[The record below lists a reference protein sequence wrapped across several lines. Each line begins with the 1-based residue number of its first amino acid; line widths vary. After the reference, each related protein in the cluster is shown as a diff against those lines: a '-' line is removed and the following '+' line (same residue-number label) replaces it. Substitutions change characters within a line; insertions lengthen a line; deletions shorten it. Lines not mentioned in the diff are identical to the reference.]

1 MPNKKGGG
9 GGLPRPTETHL
20 TPCWSAKGT
29 SPGPVC
35 LRAMPPP
42 SPRGALPGAAFL
54 LLLLLLPLLCA
65 APDVSRGNKLKLM
78 LQKRE
83 APVATKPE
91 VSVKETA
98 AKEFLSSLRRQ
109 RRQLWDRSQPDVQQ
123 WYQQFLYLGF
133 DEAKFEDDISYWTNL
148 GRARNEYYGGYYQ
161 HHYDEDSPIGPRNPH
176 TFRHGADKTVHP
188 PSLSILLCRQHRAL
202 RIIITP
208 SHPGT
213 DITSPLHQDRRA
225 PIVHCGST
233 RTGTAWPWSSASCF
247 KPDAATSPRLLGSA
261 RQGRQSDW

>member
-1 MPNKKGGG
+1 
-9 GGLPRPTETHL
+9 
-20 TPCWSAKGT
+20 
-29 SPGPVC
+29 
-35 LRAMPPP
+35 MPPP
-42 SPRGALPGAAFL
+42 RSCGALPGASLLL

-83 APVATKPE
+83 APVAAKPE
-91 VSVKETA
+91 VSVKEMA

-161 HHYDEDSPIGPRNPH
+161 HHYDEDSPIGPRDPH
-176 TFRHGADKTVHP
+176 SFRHGAGVNYD
-188 PSLSILLCRQHRAL
+188 
-202 RIIITP
+202 
-208 SHPGT
+208 
-213 DITSPLHQDRRA
+213 DY
-225 PIVHCGST
+225 
-233 RTGTAWPWSSASCF
+233 
-247 KPDAATSPRLLGSA
+247 
-261 RQGRQSDW
+261 